1 MDQRGKTD
9 QLGPMKSYC
18 IPACSGPGQ
27 GDGGLD
33 PGSNSKNEK
42 CSESLCVS
50 QIILARLADSQEV
63 KGTESV
69 LIWGACSA
77 VDIHFLLPSVK
88 SMLASEFPNPG
99 KCSSSSDDDNL
110 QDSRDRAEERVG
122 VSMGRLASVSKRS
135 CHGPLEEPWR
145 LLSADMVPLTSAFCS
160 ICGEGVGRGGEG
172 LPFEAGWLPLC
183 QLLGALTPGLSL
195 QSA

>member
-1 MDQRGKTD
+1 MDQRGKND

-33 PGSNSKNEK
+33 PGSDSENEK
-42 CSESLCVS
+42 CSESLRVS
-50 QIILARLADSQEV
+50 QIILARLADSQELGG

-69 LIWGACSA
+69 LAWGACSA

-110 QDSRDRAEERVG
+110 QDSRN
-122 VSMGRLASVSKRS
+122 
-135 CHGPLEEPWR
+135 
-145 LLSADMVPLTSAFCS
+145 
-160 ICGEGVGRGGEG
+160 
-172 LPFEAGWLPLC
+172 
-183 QLLGALTPGLSL
+183 
-195 QSA
+195 